1 MRNNRAFRRAFRRTQ
16 TQPRPLLGGM
26 DSMAVRLYVQPRDI
40 RYHNR
45 RNCLLLPIGGHGRIS
60 RFNAPSGRGGTIY
73 HAPRQSG

>member
-1 MRNNRAFRRAFRRTQ
+1 MRNNSAFRRAFRRPPP
-16 TQPRPLLGGM
+16 QPPQLLAALFA
-26 DSMAVRLYVQPRDI
+26 MAVRLYVQPRDI

-60 RFNAPSGRGGTIY
+60 RFNALSGRGGTIY